1 MSNPYKA
8 TLYNL
13 DSEVEI
19 EGLSMFSKITDTE
32 LYFIFYILYFIFYIL
47 YSNSDKVLELEKEG
61 VNNYPPRKLTLRL
74 NIYPPKKINSTI
86 VITHP
91 QTHLIR

>member
-8 TLYNL
+8 TLYSL

-32 LYFIFYILYFIFYIL
+32 LYFIFHILYFLFYIL
-47 YSNSDKVLELEKEG
+47 YSNSEKVLELEKRR
-61 VNNYPPRKLTLRL
+61 VKQLPA
-74 NIYPPKKINSTI
+74 PKKINSTI
-86 VITHP
+86 VITQP

>member
-1 MSNPYKA
+1 MYLEESYSFIIQLLQNISSTWMSNPYKA
-8 TLYNL
+8 TLYSL

-47 YSNSDKVLELEKEG
+47 YFIFYIL
-61 VNNYPPRKLTLRL
+61 YFIFKL
-74 NIYPPKKINSTI
+74 
-86 VITHP
+86 
-91 QTHLIR
+91 